1 MHVFE
6 PQNVLTQACTGTFSS
21 RSGYPYQNLSLY
33 VGGTWNNES
42 DGFEAML
49 PWLLLRVVGGAVQ
62 FGARLVVA
70 TEYGESVP

>member
-1 MHVFE
+1 M
-6 PQNVLTQACTGTFSS
+6 
-21 RSGYPYQNLSLY
+21 
-33 VGGTWNNES
+33 WNNES